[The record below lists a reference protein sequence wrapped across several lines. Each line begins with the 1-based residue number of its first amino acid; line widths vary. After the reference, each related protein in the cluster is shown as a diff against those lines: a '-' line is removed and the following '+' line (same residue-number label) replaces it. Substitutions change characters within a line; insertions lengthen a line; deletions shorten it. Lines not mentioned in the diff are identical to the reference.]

1 MASRKMN
8 RDDALALVK
17 ERRQM
22 AEPNPEFMI
31 VLKQFESCDELKK
44 IQMDI
49 SKRL

>member
-1 MASRKMN
+1 MASNKMN

-31 VLKQFESCDELKK
+31 ALKQFESSDELEKL
-44 IQMDI
+44 QMDI
-49 SKRL
+49 S